1 MKTLCPHCEKE
12 IEITL
17 SYIKKMDEHDNKSA
31 LFKKLNMKVEIQTIS
46 NDPANSMLE
55 VYYDNNRPICKI
67 WEEDF
72 VELLTDKQIQLL
84 EKGKIRFDVNRME
97 LLVKSKNWFG

>member
-1 MKTLCPHCEKE
+1 
-12 IEITL
+12 
-17 SYIKKMDEHDNKSA
+17 
-31 LFKKLNMKVEIQTIS
+31 MKVEIQRIN

-72 VELLTDKQIQLL
+72 IELLTDKQVQLL
-84 EKGKIRFDVNRME
+84 ENGKIRFDVNRME
-97 LLVKSKNWFG
+97 LLVKSKKWFG

>member
-1 MKTLCPHCEKE
+1 
-12 IEITL
+12 
-17 SYIKKMDEHDNKSA
+17 
-31 LFKKLNMKVEIQTIS
+31 MKVEIQRINNNPT
-46 NDPANSMLE
+46 NSMLE

-72 VELLTDKQIQLL
+72 IELLTDRQVELL
-84 EKGKIRFDVNRME
+84 EKGKIRFEVNRME